1 MALTVNGNGM
11 TSFPSGSNLTM
22 LCSAQSSPPA
32 QLGWAIRGEFV
43 SKGPLLEVFGVTKEH
58 TGPYT
63 CQAFNNLTN
72 LSSSITKHILIGGE
86 FLQDEL
92 SQLLSDTFHLCI
104 NL

>member
-32 QLGWAIRGEFV
+32 ELGWAIRGEFV
-43 SKGPLLEVFGVTKEH
+43 SKGPLLEVFGVTEEQS
-58 TGPYT
+58 GPYT

-86 FLQDEL
+86 SLQDEL
-92 SQLLSDTFHLCI
+92 SLPL
-104 NL
+104 